1 MKQFIITWLIAQ
13 PVGQQQQLNEIKC
26 YDGEE
31 EEAVRMNPH
40 GKSTLDPS
48 LEKQRETENE
58 EAKERRKKRQA
69 AICLLGAGV
78 ELGASSTLNAV

>member
-13 PVGQQQQLNEIKC
+13 QVGQQQQLNEIKC

-58 EAKERRKKRQA
+58 EAKERRKKK
-69 AICLLGAGV
+69 
-78 ELGASSTLNAV
+78 ASSNMSLGGRS